1 MINNGSF
8 NYEELEKLDRGLL
21 TLINY
26 IQRDSEFDHEE
37 QEILSRPYLDL
48 RHKIAMK
55 MERIEDSHLKYEI
68 KEFARMGW

>member
-8 NYEELEKLDRGLL
+8 NYKELEELDKGLQRL
-21 TLINY
+21 VNY
-26 IQRDSEFDHEE
+26 IQNDYEYDYEE
-37 QEILSRPYLDL
+37 KEILSRPYLDL

-55 MERIEDSHLKYEI
+55 MERIENSHLKYEI